1 MLAVSDAALGTI
13 LATTASLM
21 FAFQYL
27 FVRLGTREGSV
38 TEVTFV
44 SLLANVVILV
54 PPAVLLFDVSMSR
67 GAVLAFAGAGVAG
80 SLLGRIAMFESI
92 KRLGANRT
100 SPIVATNALF
110 ATLLA
115 VVVLEET
122 LTAVHLVG
130 VVFIVAGVAGI
141 SYQTAESKSVDTTR
155 AELAVLMMVPLLAAV
170 FVGIE
175 PIFISLA
182 LADGGTII
190 PGTAIVVTTAF
201 IGFVPYA
208 WLRGEVPSLE
218 TASKPYAKW
227 YVLAGVATTFGLLA
241 AFTAVQTAPVAI
253 AVPLIQ
259 TSPLLVIVL
268 SALFL
273 SPQLEEVTPLIVA
286 ATVIIILGAVVV
298 SLSG

>member
-1 MLAVSDAALGTI
+1 MVAVSDAVLGTV
-13 LATTASLM
+13 LATTASLL

-27 FVRLGTREGSV
+27 FVRLGTRKGSV

-44 SLLANVVILV
+44 SLLSNVVILV
-54 PPAVLLFDVSMSR
+54 PPTLLVFDISMSQR
-67 GAVLAFAGAGVAG
+67 AMLGFAGAGLAG
-80 SLLGRIAMFESI
+80 SLFGRICIFESI

-115 VVVLEET
+115 VLILDET
-122 LTAVHLVG
+122 LTPLHLVG
-130 VVFIVAGVAGI
+130 VVLIVGGVAGI
-141 SYQTAESKSVDTTR
+141 SYQTAESNAVDTTR
-155 AELAVLMMVPLLAAV
+155 TELAVLMLVPVLAAV
-170 FVGIE
+170 FIGLE
-175 PIFISLA
+175 PIFISMA
-182 LADGGTII
+182 LADGGTIV

-201 IGFVPYA
+201 VGFTPYA
-208 WLRGEVPSLE
+208 WARGELPSVA

-259 TSPLLVIVL
+259 TSPLLVIGL

-273 SPQLEEVTPLIVA
+273 SPQLEEVTPTIVA
-286 ATVIIILGAVVV
+286 ATLVIIVGAIIV

>member
-1 MLAVSDAALGTI
+1 MLAVSDAVLGTL
-13 LATTASLM
+13 LATAASLL

-44 SLLANVVILV
+44 SLLSNVVILV
-54 PPAVLLFDVSMSR
+54 PPTVLLFDVSMSLEAAL
-67 GAVLAFAGAGVAG
+67 GFAGAGLAG
-80 SLLGRIAMFESI
+80 SLFGRICIFESI
-92 KRLGANRT
+92 SRLGANRT

-122 LTAVHLVG
+122 LTPLHLVG
-130 VVFIVAGVAGI
+130 VVFIVGGVAGI
-141 SYQTAESKSVDTTR
+141 SYQTAESESVDTTR
-155 AELAVLMMVPLLAAV
+155 AELAALLVLPLLAAV
-170 FVGIE
+170 FLGIE

-182 LADGGTII
+182 LADGGSIV
-190 PGTAIVVTTAF
+190 PGTTIVVTTAF
-201 IGFVPYA
+201 VGFTPYA
-208 WLRGEVPSLE
+208 WFRGELPSLS
-218 TASKPYAKW
+218 TASKSYAKW

-241 AFTAVQTAPVAI
+241 AFTALQTAPVAI

-259 TSPLLVIVL
+259 TSPLLVIGL

-273 SPQLEEVTPLIVA
+273 SPQLEEVTPTIVG
-286 ATVIIILGAVVV
+286 ATLVIILGAVIV